1 MLTICAAFA
10 LLTVAAASPL
20 LAAEA
25 AQRRF
30 LARQAALFYARQS
43 ALGGSATP
51 RVSGDQSG
59 R

>member
-30 LARQAALFYARQS
+30 LARQAALVCARQAALAGRHS
-43 ALGGSATP
+43 A
-51 RVSGDQSG
+51 R
-59 R
+59 

>member
-30 LARQAALFYARQS
+30 LARQAAFPGRVTRHSAR
-43 ALGGSATP
+43 
-51 RVSGDQSG
+51 
-59 R
+59 